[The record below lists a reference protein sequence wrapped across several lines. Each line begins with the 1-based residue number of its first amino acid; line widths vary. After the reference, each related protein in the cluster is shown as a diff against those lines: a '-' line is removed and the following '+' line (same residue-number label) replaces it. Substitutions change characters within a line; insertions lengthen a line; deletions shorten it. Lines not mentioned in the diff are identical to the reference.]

1 MTETEQTTAPTRT
14 KLSGKWLSRMVFVI
28 VGLVA
33 FGGWGFYDAVVAY
46 PNRGKSIAAYK
57 QLEYLKATKRAG
69 KMFNA
74 SIIDPAG
81 ELADLESRGVLELSE
96 FDRTKREWLEA
107 LAVPGLG
114 MLDAEHT
121 RMDDPVGT
129 LASLSERFKT
139 EKLKKPLS
147 GFDILTQWVIC
158 GVCWG
163 LALYLIGLV
172 LLVRSR
178 IYRWDAATT
187 TLTLPNGTKITPAD
201 LDAED
206 PADLSK
212 WQKFIV
218 FLRPREGHT
227 ELRGP
232 VRFDVFRYTP
242 LEDWLRV
249 LIKAANPEIE
259 FPDELKARLEAEA
272 LAEAE
277 AEAQAEQSAAQ
288 ADEPSPAAGEQA
300 DDDRANPTP

>member
-1 MTETEQTTAPTRT
+1 MTETEQTTGPTRT
-14 KLSGKWLSRMVFVI
+14 SLSGKWLSRMVFVI
-28 VGLVA
+28 VGLIA
-33 FGGWGFYDAVVAY
+33 FGSWGFYDAVVAY

-57 QLEYLKATKRAG
+57 QLQYLEATKRAG

-121 RMDDPVGT
+121 RMDDPAGT
-129 LASLSERFKT
+129 LASLTERFKT

-218 FLRPREGHT
+218 FLRPREGHA

-272 LAEAE
+272 
-277 AEAQAEQSAAQ
+277 QAEQSAAQ